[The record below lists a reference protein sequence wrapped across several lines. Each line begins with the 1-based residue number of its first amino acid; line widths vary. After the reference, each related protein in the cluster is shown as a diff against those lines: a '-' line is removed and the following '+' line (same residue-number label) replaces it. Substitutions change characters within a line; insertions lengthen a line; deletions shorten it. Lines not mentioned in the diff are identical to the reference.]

1 MKLLWKR
8 KKLKKMR
15 KKVRMTFRKGVNTRG
30 YKGHWEMNYHVENV
44 VNAETNE
51 LICEEYVFKGST
63 IFKGKGFKPNDVIE
77 MMINV
82 NQDSRGV
89 KLSYYSDVQKVGVV

>member
-1 MKLLWKR
+1 
-8 KKLKKMR
+8 
-15 KKVRMTFRKGVNTRG
+15 MTFRKGVNTRG

-44 VNAETNE
+44 VDAETNE

-63 IFKGKGFKPNDVIE
+63 IFKGKGFKPGDLIE

-89 KLSYYSDVQKVGVV
+89 KLSYYSDVTKVGAI

>member
-1 MKLLWKR
+1 
-8 KKLKKMR
+8 MR

-44 VNAETNE
+44 VDAETNE

>member
-1 MKLLWKR
+1 
-8 KKLKKMR
+8 MR

-44 VNAETNE
+44 VDAETNE

-63 IFKGKGFKPNDVIE
+63 IFKGKGFKPNDLIE
-77 MMINV
+77 MTINV

-89 KLSYYSDVQKVGVV
+89 KLSYYSDVKKAGTV

>member
-1 MKLLWKR
+1 
-8 KKLKKMR
+8 MR
-15 KKVRMTFRKGVNTRG
+15 KKVRMIFRKGVNTRG

-44 VNAETNE
+44 VDAETNE
-51 LICEEYVFKGST
+51 LICDEYVFKGST

>member
-1 MKLLWKR
+1 
-8 KKLKKMR
+8 MR

-30 YKGHWEMNYHVENV
+30 YKGHWEMNYYVENV
-44 VNAETNE
+44 VDAETNE
-51 LICEEYVFKGST
+51 LICEEYIFKGST
-63 IFKGKGFKPNDVIE
+63 IFKGKGFKPNDLIE

-89 KLSYYSDVQKVGVV
+89 KLSYYSDVKKVGTV

>member
-1 MKLLWKR
+1 
-8 KKLKKMR
+8 
-15 KKVRMTFRKGVNTRG
+15 MTFRKGVNTRG

-44 VNAETNE
+44 VDAETNE